1 MYCPDLAKYNSNHQ
15 IESPSYTPDVFAGC
29 NLFSLQLTHV
39 AAYENPNSRT
49 GTRNEETART
59 LPHLTPS
66 NYQSHS
72 PYFRL
77 VSPSHPRREQ
87 LRSSEDIPML
97 IIQAGGKPIITR
109 RVSTFQIH
117 SHRIYLRRRS
127 ENVTI
132 QLHRIPLLY
141 FRKTY
146 IYIPQSP

>member
-49 GTRNEETART
+49 GTKNEETAKT

-72 PYFRL
+72 PYFRITPRKPL
-77 VSPSHPRREQ
+77 SPSPRTAPILGRYSYAAT
-87 LRSSEDIPML
+87 SSCRHTHSP
-97 IIQAGGKPIITR
+97 
-109 RVSTFQIH
+109 FQIH
-117 SHRIYLRRRS
+117 SHRIYLRGRS

-146 IYIPQSP
+146 IYVPQSP